1 MSFNRCGKTH
11 SIHIPCKAHNEQL
24 DHSIHHHYNK
34 ELLLVIRS
42 LACLL
47 ACEWV
52 RSAWS
57 SSSYA
62 IIITIIPTSIQ
73 ICESWCGCKVSSH
86 SPLPQAQP
94 PLSGHHCHQ
103 RQHHHHQQR
112 HYQQK
117 ILSSKIS
124 SASSRSSKPPQEKQV
139 WARVSK
145 VKKLKSLNSRSG
157 DKIESPNKWLKIEKP
172 Q

>member
-62 IIITIIPTSIQ
+62 IIITIISTSIQ

-94 PLSGHHCHQ
+94 PLSGHHRHQ
-103 RQHHHHQQR
+103 RHHRHHHQRYHQHR
-112 HYQQK
+112 RGHQNNHCSHYQGQ
-117 ILSSKIS
+117 SSFRTARSTMNHHRK
-124 SASSRSSKPPQEKQV
+124 SRPGQLFP
-139 WARVSK
+139 
-145 VKKLKSLNSRSG
+145 
-157 DKIESPNKWLKIEKP
+157 KW
-172 Q
+172 